1 MYRYI
6 CVPANLCQL
15 DQARVVWEAGT
26 SGETI
31 PPIRLAGGRQTC
43 DAFST
48 LWEMHLGKTLFTVGN
63 AIHGLL
69 VLTAIR
75 QQAEQAMRE
84 EARKQSL
91 LQFVCPGSCLESC
104 PDLTCVV
111 TCPKLYDQTNPF
123 LSRLLFSTA
132 EAAAAGF
139 SLSSQKHHVLF
150 DAESSH

>member
-1 MYRYI
+1 
-6 CVPANLCQL
+6 
-15 DQARVVWEAGT
+15 
-26 SGETI
+26 
-31 PPIRLAGGRQTC
+31 
-43 DAFST
+43 
-48 LWEMHLGKTLFTVGN
+48 MHLGKTLFTVGN

-123 LSRLLFSTA
+123 LSKLLLVTLFYHSNRKVTKTHKSIILVSFSND
-132 EAAAAGF
+132 
-139 SLSSQKHHVLF
+139 LN
-150 DAESSH
+150 